1 MEQQDLQSVT
11 ESSKKSRGTP
21 EADGNEETAGEAE
34 SADRGAESRAETGKH
49 DAEKI
54 WTAEEILADEDLW
67 KVTDS
72 SEESSS
78 EHEEEKKGPAT
89 SVNAREASA
98 PDKNAASASSA
109 ADRAKVN

>member
-54 WTAEEILADEDLW
+54 WTAEEILADDTGLS
-67 KVTDS
+67 TDD
-72 SEESSS
+72 
-78 EHEEEKKGPAT
+78 KQRIQIGLRD
-89 SVNAREASA
+89 ARNNLRKLEAG
-98 PDKNAASASSA
+98 N
-109 ADRAKVN
+109 RRNG